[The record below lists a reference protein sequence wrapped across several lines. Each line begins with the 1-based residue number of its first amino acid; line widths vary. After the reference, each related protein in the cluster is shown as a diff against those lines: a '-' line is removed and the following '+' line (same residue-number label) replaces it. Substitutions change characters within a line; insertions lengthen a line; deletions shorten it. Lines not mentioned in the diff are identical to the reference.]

1 MFNLL
6 LPDHQLH
13 MGWNILDMFVNGF
26 ERLPVEW
33 RRTFAEAF
41 FTLSCQPL
49 PKLRGERETSTA
61 ENELEMILTWEY
73 FHEEERGSEFTGL
86 QFSGLDRMVM
96 AWSLHLSQQ
105 SGTVMGRSANGNGG
119 PQDPGVSVVN
129 EEFVL
134 RVLCMLLDAAPHH
147 QIIPVIP
154 KLREFVQWFG
164 DTEPSDY
171 HSMIGA
177 RIEEAVHK
185 HQQFQ
190 KFHRFQKFHCLWYT

>member
-1 MFNLL
+1 
-6 LPDHQLH
+6 
-13 MGWNILDMFVNGF
+13 MFVNGF
-26 ERLPVEW
+26 GRLSVEW

-41 FTLSCQPL
+41 FTLLCQPL
-49 PKLRGERETSTA
+49 PKLRGDGETSTA

-73 FHEEERGSEFTGL
+73 FHEKERGSEFTDSG
-86 QFSGLDRMVM
+86 FSGLDWMVM

-105 SGTVMGRSANGNGG
+105 SGTVMGRSANGNGE
-119 PQDPGVSVVN
+119 PQDLGVSMVN

-134 RVLCMLLDAAPHH
+134 RVLCMLLDATPHY
-147 QIIPVIP
+147 QIISAIP

-177 RIEEAVHK
+177 RIEEAAHK
-185 HQQFQ
+185 HQQIQ
-190 KFHRFQKFHCLWYT
+190 MSHRFHRFIVRGPCRQGP